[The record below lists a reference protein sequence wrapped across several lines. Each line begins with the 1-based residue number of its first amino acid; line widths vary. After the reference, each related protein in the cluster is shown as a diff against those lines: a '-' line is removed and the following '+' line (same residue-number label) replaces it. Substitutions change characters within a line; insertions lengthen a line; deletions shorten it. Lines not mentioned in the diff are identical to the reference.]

1 VIFSSVYLLVR
12 SLLACV
18 MVLARREVS
27 KDARQDHLAA
37 RVRRSTAMS
46 LLGAG
51 VDTSV
56 IRPQTVRV
64 PASCDETGSAP

>member
-27 KDARQDHLAA
+27 AGSQNRVWRPHLRLRVRAAQVMCQRANGVDPEPDHA
-37 RVRRSTAMS
+37 RVS
-46 LLGAG
+46 AG
-51 VDTSV
+51 T
-56 IRPQTVRV
+56 
-64 PASCDETGSAP
+64 